1 MNLPDEKKINKTL
14 DNTSTPDEAK
24 EVIRWFSTQEGYLY
38 LSELIDK
45 DFNNIFPGK
54 ENDHIDHLIPSEEMY
69 TYINNVI
76 RWKHKKRFVLKIAA
90 ILIPFFLLTTQ
101 LWYIDKKINLFD
113 NIEYEEISVPKGERM
128 QLLFQ
133 DGSKVSLNSE
143 SRIRYPRKFSFS
155 ERRVQLEGEAFFE
168 ISTNKN
174 RPFIVDLNNII
185 INVVGTT
192 FNIKA
197 YACDPDIY
205 ISLETGKVLISK
217 DTQHI
222 AYLKPGEKA
231 TYNKLTKRC
240 SIMKTQYITKSSA
253 WKNNLIVF
261 DNSSLSEVIATLSR
275 WYDVNFN
282 INDST
287 SLMYSYTLTSH
298 KKSIQQIL
306 QELEKIAPVRFV
318 EQENNSYTVLI
329 ENK

>member
-1 MNLPDEKKINKTL
+1 MNIPDEKKINKTL

-45 DFNNIFPGK
+45 DFNNISPGK
-54 ENDHIDHLIPSEEMY
+54 ESEHIDHPIPSDEMY

-76 RWKHKKRFVLKIAA
+76 KWQRKKRFVFKIAV
-90 ILIPFFLLTTQ
+90 ILIPFLLLTTQ
-101 LWYIDKKINLFD
+101 LWYIDKKIDLFN
-113 NIEYEEISVPKGERM
+113 NIGYEEISVPKGERM
-128 QLLFQ
+128 QLVFQ

-143 SRIRYPRKFSFS
+143 SRIKYPRKFSFS
-155 ERRVQLEGEAFFE
+155 ERKVQLEGEAFFE
-168 ISTNKN
+168 INPNKN
-174 RPFIVDLNNII
+174 RPFIVDLNNINI
-185 INVVGTT
+185 HVLGTT

-197 YACDPDIY
+197 YVSDPDIY
-205 ISLETGKVLISK
+205 ISLETGKVFISK
-217 DTQHI
+217 DTQPI

-231 TYNKLTKRC
+231 TYNKLTRKC
-240 SIMKTQYITKSSA
+240 SITKTQYITKSSA

-261 DNSSLSEVIATLSR
+261 ENSSLSEVITTLSR
-275 WYDVNFN
+275 WYNVNFN

-287 SLMYSYTLTSH
+287 SLKYSYTLTSH

-318 EQENNSYTVLI
+318 EQENNCYTVLMG
-329 ENK
+329 KK